1 MHKQNE
7 FWVKISFFMSI
18 EDILTLSRFHLWRK
32 INFGKSNLKDQIIV
46 SNYVYGFIQLLKDEQ
61 KVNAALKQKQSSEV
75 FY

>member
-1 MHKQNE
+1 
-7 FWVKISFFMSI
+7 MSK

-32 INFGKSNLKDQIIV
+32 INFGKSNNLKDQIIV

-61 KVNAALKQKQSSEV
+61 KVNAALKQKQPSEV

>member
-61 KVNAALKQKQSSEV
+61 KVNAALKQKQPSEV

>member
-1 MHKQNE
+1 
-7 FWVKISFFMSI
+7 MSI